1 MIQGLKN
8 DISTLMKELGHIKIA
23 EEKAAGTDCNGM
35 EGDTPASN
43 QTSSNKGMENGKAA
57 RMPGSDHKRNE
68 SGLMRSQADTDVN
81 MNDKSATASADKSTQ
96 VPSVIIVPKERKRRN
111 KKKRHETDRYMKS
124 SSSSL
129 SSYDSSV
136 ALRRETRPWKKKKKP
151 AKRWIL
157 MQAKKKQNNCIVKH
171 FHDDSSSSS
180 SIISSS
186 LNSKASSIIGP
197 ECISIKRRRRPKK
210 HLTCTFSNP
219 QSHIP
224 MCNSLHHSQVMHP
237 ILHHRRCVL
246 TPEPIIPTRL
256 NCSCPHSE
264 SPDLI
269 PRRSQTQTFKLQ
281 HCKVSCAP
289 RLRLTTFTFSLQVTR
304 FK

>member
-23 EEKAAGTDCNGM
+23 EEKAAGTDCNDM

-43 QTSSNKGMENGKAA
+43 QTSSNKGMKNSKAA
-57 RMPGSDHKRNE
+57 RMSGSD
-68 SGLMRSQADTDVN
+68 QYDVN

-111 KKKRHETDRYMKS
+111 KKKRHETDRYTKS

-129 SSYDSSV
+129 SSYDSSF

-151 AKRWIL
+151 AKRRIL
-157 MQAKKKQNNCIVKH
+157 IQAKKKQNNYIVKH

-180 SIISSS
+180 SISSS
-186 LNSKASSIIGP
+186 LNSKAPSIVGP

-210 HLTCTFSNP
+210 HLACTFSNP

-224 MCNSLHHSQVMHP
+224 MCNSLHHSQVLHP

-246 TPEPIIPTRL
+246 TPEPIPTSL
-256 NCSCPHSE
+256 NCSCPHPE

-281 HCKVSCAP
+281 HCKVSRAP
-289 RLRLTTFTFSLQVTR
+289 RLRLTTFTFSPLSH
-304 FK
+304 